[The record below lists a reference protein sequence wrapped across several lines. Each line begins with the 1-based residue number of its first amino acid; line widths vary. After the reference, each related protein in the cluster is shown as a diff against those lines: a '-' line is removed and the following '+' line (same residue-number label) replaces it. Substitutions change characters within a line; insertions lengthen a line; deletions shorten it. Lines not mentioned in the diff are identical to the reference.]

1 MSEIPMEKA
10 VTRDASLVEIS
21 LNDLETN
28 NQCKFHN
35 VILELESRLQSVLR
49 PKEPQPMADD
59 SKVSMEVIHS
69 RISENVKNQVTRIEW
84 CNEKL
89 RFIIDHLEI

>member
-21 LNDLETN
+21 LNDLEQIIN
-28 NQCKFHN
+28 VNQN